1 MKVLV
6 GLAALAA
13 VLLSASSGMADPKS
27 GSNRRSLVM
36 NPKFDAS
43 AERVELFSGMD
54 DGRLETKL
62 VANDSKGGFVFITN
76 NTDQTLTVDLPKSFV
91 AVQVLKQLGGGMGM
105 GGMGNGGM
113 GGMGGMG
120 GGMGGMGGGGM
131 GGGGMQNMGGGM
143 GGGGMGGMGGG
154 GMGGMGGGGMGG
166 MGGGGMG
173 GGGFFSI
180 PAERTLKVPF
190 TSACLNHGKAEPNP
204 SAQYRIVRV
213 SDYTKDPVLAELI
226 TMVGTGRVDQQSAQA
241 AIWTRTDNMT
251 WEQLSTKTV
260 RGIHGFRRYFQ
271 PGQIVQGQQLVVAAE
286 TRVREQGNQ
295 QPQSEQ
301 PAGNR
306 VR

>member
-1 MKVLV
+1 MRIRRSAMKLLV
-6 GLAALAA
+6 GLAALAG

-27 GSNRRSLVM
+27 GNNRRSLVI

-54 DGRLETKL
+54 DGRLETKI

-76 NTDQTLTVDLPKSFV
+76 NSDQTLTVDLPKSFV
-91 AVQVLKQLGGGMGM
+91 AVQVLKQLGGGMG
-105 GGMGNGGM
+105 
-113 GGMGGMG
+113 
-120 GGMGGMGGGGM
+120 
-131 GGGGMQNMGGGM
+131 
-143 GGGGMGGMGGG
+143 
-154 GMGGMGGGGMGG
+154 
-166 MGGGGMG
+166 

-190 TSACLNHGKAEPNP
+190 VSACLNHGKAEPN
-204 SAQYRIVRV
+204 STAQYRMVKV
-213 SDYTKDPVLAELI
+213 SDYTSDPVLAELI

-241 AIWTRTDNMT
+241 AIWTRTDNMS

-271 PGQIVQGQQLVVAAE
+271 PGQIVQGQQLVATAE
-286 TRVREQGNQ
+286 TRVREQGEKA
-295 QPQSEQ
+295 PQAEE
-301 PAGNR
+301 PAGGR